1 MASRRRKPWE
11 LAMNRRVEEVEIVHR
26 VVTVHLG
33 FARCVDNLFGIM
45 VPGGAPQDP
54 KVGGF

>member
-1 MASRRRKPWE
+1 
-11 LAMNRRVEEVEIVHR
+11 MNRRVEEVEIVHR
-26 VVTVHLG
+26 GVTVHLG

-45 VPGGAPQDP
+45 VPGGDPQDP